1 MATVVENKL
10 EVALPPFV
18 AKEDAR
24 LLLAVKLFETGRL
37 SAGQA
42 AQVADL
48 TKRSFLEVLSR
59 FGVPVTNY
67 PAADLAEELAW

>member
-1 MATVVENKL
+1 MATVMENMI
-10 EVALPPFV
+10 EVTLPPFV

-24 LLLAVKLFETGRL
+24 LLQAVKLFETGRL

-48 TKRSFLEVLSR
+48 RNAAFSR
-59 FGVPVTNY
+59 PCRVS
-67 PAADLAEELAW
+67 ACR